1 MGVSNRLHR
10 TPRSR
15 LGCKPGVTGAGSVSR
30 TDRLTML
37 QILALIVLTCVA
49 ADISRRVHLNR
60 PVFAPVGQP
69 TSIAWLVWLY
79 PLPFFLPLF
88 AKSFFAF
95 VLFRIP
101 LGILFFVPA
110 LISARA
116 TRKCFE
122 VSGDGRVKP
131 ALAAID
137 TTLCAGIMGI
147 MGV

>member
-1 MGVSNRLHR
+1 
-10 TPRSR
+10 
-15 LGCKPGVTGAGSVSR
+15 
-30 TDRLTML
+30 ML
-37 QILALIVLTCVA
+37 QILALIILTCVS
-49 ADISRRVHLNR
+49 ADISRRVHLSR
-60 PVFAPVGQP
+60 AVFAQLSQP

-95 VLFRIP
+95 LLYRIP
-101 LGILFFVPA
+101 LGVLFFVPA
-110 LISARA
+110 LMSARA

-137 TTLCAGIMGI
+137 LTTTAGIMGI
-147 MGV
+147 MGVLILTCLVWIFGWGRL